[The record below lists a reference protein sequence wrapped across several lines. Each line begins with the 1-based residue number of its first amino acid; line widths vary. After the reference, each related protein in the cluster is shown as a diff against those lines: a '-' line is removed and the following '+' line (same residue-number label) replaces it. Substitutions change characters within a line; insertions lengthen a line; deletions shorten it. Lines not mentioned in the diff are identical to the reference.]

1 MITVGAYRKWAVV
14 GLLWIVTCL
23 NYMDRM
29 TLFAIFPLLHQE
41 MHLSNVAL
49 AMLGS
54 VFLWAYGLCSPV
66 GGYLGD
72 RFNRKSVIL
81 ASLVIFSVVTF
92 ATGWAQNQSQLVT
105 LRVLLGVS
113 EALYLPA
120 ALAHI
125 ATFHSNATRSLAN
138 ALALTALPA
147 GAGLGGFYG
156 GFMAEHYS
164 WRIGFYWLGA
174 FGLLLC
180 IVLVALLPNEGSAT
194 KELRTGE
201 LAAGVREPV
210 GSKMLGVLRNRTSLC
225 LIFLAAALSLTSW
238 PLGSW
243 MPTYF
248 YERFGM
254 SLTRAGFILGL
265 VTYTPALVGSVAG
278 GIWADRWAKTNGKGR
293 IWVQV
298 IALSLMSPTM
308 LAVGFIPAV
317 GPMSFNLL
325 LYSLA
330 RGTLE
335 VNSMPIFSNV
345 MSSGRWATA
354 YGLYNL
360 AGTLAGSL
368 GILFV
373 GVMKE
378 SWGIGRSLSL
388 MSAFLFS
395 AIIVMA
401 LTPSR
406 NATVPSPMKGK
417 QARPKV

>member
-1 MITVGAYRKWAVV
+1 
-14 GLLWIVTCL
+14 
-23 NYMDRM
+23 
-29 TLFAIFPLLHQE
+29 
-41 MHLSNVAL
+41 
-49 AMLGS
+49 
-54 VFLWAYGLCSPV
+54 
-66 GGYLGD
+66 
-72 RFNRKSVIL
+72 
-81 ASLVIFSVVTF
+81 
-92 ATGWAQNQSQLVT
+92 
-105 LRVLLGVS
+105 
-113 EALYLPA
+113 
-120 ALAHI
+120 
-125 ATFHSNATRSLAN
+125 
-138 ALALTALPA
+138 
-147 GAGLGGFYG
+147 
-156 GFMAEHYS
+156 
-164 WRIGFYWLGA
+164 
-174 FGLLLC
+174 
-180 IVLVALLPNEGSAT
+180 
-194 KELRTGE
+194 
-201 LAAGVREPV
+201 
-210 GSKMLGVLRNRTSLC
+210 
-225 LIFLAAALSLTSW
+225 
-238 PLGSW
+238 

-278 GIWADRWAKTNGKGR
+278 GIWADHWAKTNGKGR

-308 LAVGFIPAV
+308 LAIGFIPAV
-317 GPMSFNLL
+317 GQMSFNLL

-345 MSSGRWATA
+345 VPSGRWATA

-406 NATVPSPMKGK
+406 NAIVPS
-417 QARPKV
+417 Q